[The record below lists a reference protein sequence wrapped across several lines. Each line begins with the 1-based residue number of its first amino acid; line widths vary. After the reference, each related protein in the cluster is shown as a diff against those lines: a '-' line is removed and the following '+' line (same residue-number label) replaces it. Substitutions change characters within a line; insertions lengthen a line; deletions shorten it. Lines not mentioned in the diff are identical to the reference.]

1 MTTIELHPEF
11 LTAGGKKQFAVIPY
25 VEFIALQDWIEDMK
39 DLHDLRLVLK
49 RLHAGSPRWTADTI
63 RRSRATLSLYD
74 LAQATSIRWLHS
86 QATPGTPECRSASAV
101 SRS

>member
-39 DLHDLRLVLK
+39 DLHDLRLARK
-49 RLHAGSPRWTADTI
+49 ENENEPSYTI
-63 RRSRATLSLYD
+63 DEVRKELGIS
-74 LAQATSIRWLHS
+74 
-86 QATPGTPECRSASAV
+86 
-101 SRS
+101 